1 MKINNKY
8 NISDTVYVKND
19 IDQLPCVVISINVY
33 AHGISYN
40 LRIPDLTVAEFY
52 EFEISDDIDVV
63 LKTNN

>member
-19 IDQLPCVVISINVY
+19 IEQLPCVVIAINVY
-33 AHGISYN
+33 VHGISYN
-40 LRIPDLTVAEFY
+40 LRVPDLTVSEFY
-52 EFEISDDIDVV
+52 EFEISDEIDIM